1 MRNQVRMCALY
12 VGIIMAFITVT
23 PVMAQG
29 TAAGPTTQHLFDST
43 LNEGWIGGPN
53 DLINGPAPFPID
65 LDING
70 QPWTKDIISSGVF
83 VGGGMTLHETI
94 LNAGTEPWWDWH
106 EQVTGA
112 AIGASWN
119 TVTSVKINGSPI
131 TFNTTV
137 GVGSLL
143 TLDGFSQP
151 VLPGDVFEITKTLIT
166 TDNVVGSAQLLVT
179 ITEYPTPEPASL
191 AVMGL
196 GLLAISQRRR

>member
-1 MRNQVRMCALY
+1 MRNQVTIRALL
-12 VGIIMAFITVT
+12 VGALWLSFVT
-23 PVMAQG
+23 TPIMAQG
-29 TAAGPTTQHLFDST
+29 TAAGPTTQHLFDSS

-65 LDING
+65 LDLNG
-70 QPWTKDIISSGVF
+70 QPWTKDIISSGIF

-112 AIGASWN
+112 AIGAGWN
-119 TVTSVKINGSPI
+119 TVASVKINGSPI
-131 TFNTTV
+131 TFNTTLGAGAV
-137 GVGSLL
+137 L

-179 ITEYPTPEPASL
+179 ITEYPTPEPASMT
-191 AVMGL
+191 VMGL
-196 GLLAISQRRR
+196 GLLAISRRQR